1 MLSTINPYGLGNIY
15 QKPQVE
21 ALHTE
26 SKTAE
31 SKTAE
36 SKTAESQI
44 ATQTAQEIQELPSLS
59 QNALEIRKFS
69 DGIKGANEMVGAMQ
83 IADITLNAL
92 SNQIK
97 SSGEDLNALDASAK
111 AAQFKGEALFGK
123 ELTISL
129 AGESVSLSLPLP
141 SQIQGNLSESFAN
154 KHQEISDKMGQISG
168 LIEKSSLPFST
179 PNGQNFDFE
188 NFDPSSLKGIFS

>member
-1 MLSTINPYGLGNIY
+1 MLSTVNPYGLGNVY
-15 QKPQVE
+15 QKPE
-21 ALHTE
+21 AVANIE
-26 SKTAE
+26 SKT
-31 SKTAE
+31 
-36 SKTAESQI
+36 
-44 ATQTAQEIQELPSLS
+44 TQAQVAPKITQETQELPNLS

-97 SSGEDLNALDASAK
+97 SSGEDLDALDVSAK

-129 AGESVSLSLPLP
+129 AGENVSLSLPLP
-141 SQIQGNLSESFAN
+141 SQMQGNLGENFAN
-154 KHQEISDKMGQISG
+154 KHQEIADKMGQISG
-168 LIEKSSLPFST
+168 LIEKASLPFSVQ
-179 PNGQNFDFE
+179 NGQSFDFE
-188 NFDPSSLKGIFS
+188 NFDPSMLKGAFR